1 MRKRLSRLDKLL
13 IGGILLGWGLSGSE
27 SNLLVTVS
35 CVSAG
40 AVLLVLA
47 FLPLYRAEARA
58 AEGLDSDL
66 SPSGEHTDMPPD
78 QQERTP
84 EQE

>member
-13 IGGILLGWGLSGSE
+13 IGGILLGWGLSGSG

-35 CVSAG
+35 CISAG

-47 FLPLYRAEARA
+47 FLPLRRAGVRP
-58 AEGLDSDL
+58 AEGPDLDRP
-66 SPSGEHTDMPPD
+66 PSGEHTDVPPD
-78 QQERTP
+78 QQEQAP

>member
-13 IGGILLGWGLSGSE
+13 IGGILLGWGLSGSG

-66 SPSGEHTDMPPD
+66 SLTGEHTDMPPN
-78 QQERTP
+78 QQEQTP